1 MQYTSVRLEASNLD
15 AIYEQY
21 KDSIIIGIAPHYNL
35 QEDKGE
41 CHAVLI
47 YKKHSK
53 HLVKECSGIQSPH
66 KCAILGMQ
74 HVASQVKI
82 AKPIVLLVTSHFGL
96 KKALKNK
103 GKNRDELQEFI
114 NILKEKGCPSVTEIF
129 IENGKQ
135 KLNKLC
141 APEK

>member
-1 MQYTSVRLEASNLD
+1 
-15 AIYEQY
+15 
-21 KDSIIIGIAPHYNL
+21 
-35 QEDKGE
+35 
-41 CHAVLI
+41 
-47 YKKHSK
+47 
-53 HLVKECSGIQSPH
+53 
-66 KCAILGMQ
+66 
-74 HVASQVKI
+74 
-82 AKPIVLLVTSHFGL
+82 VLLVTSHFGL

-114 NILKEKGCPSVTEIF
+114 NILEEKGCPSVTEIF